1 MKTFSLVA
9 AFSAAF
15 LTPVAAMAAD
25 APQSNSGHFEWRSI
39 QQVGPRAPATAQHRV
54 WVADGQ
60 QVADCDCDMMKMTA
74 ADCMMPMQNMGEKS
88 HG

>member
-1 MKTFSLVA
+1 MIKLLFLAA
-9 AFSAAF
+9 AFAAVGS
-15 LTPVAAMAAD
+15 LPVAAQAAEHTN
-25 APQSNSGHFEWRSI
+25 ASGHYEWRSV

-54 WVADGQ
+54 WVADGR

-74 ADCMMPMQNMGEKS
+74 ADCMMPMKNMGEKS